1 MIYKIYTKNNY
12 FYIVDSNGRE
22 KDGLAKD
29 VFVTRTATTS
39 SDFRFHGVHNWAHNI
54 FLNISEIT
62 DYAGDAYTL
71 NGFIEF
77 YESSTGTNAKSNLSV
92 AKNDLGY
99 DAWGR
104 LKAITDK
111 SLFSGMFTFNI
122 PGAKWKEVINGTE
135 QTSFVYAT
143 SVDGKLVLA
152 SNGTLDDEVVL
163 ESFQNPRYEA
173 NRGHLYSTAG
183 YLPSPTAAGIREW
196 GLFTAEAGCFF
207 RLTSVGLYAVIRTT
221 VTGLGTIEDA
231 QLIDTT
237 DVDLSKG
244 NTYDIQFQWRGVGN
258 YIFLINLKESHTF
271 KKLGATTYLSMWNPA
286 LPIAFK
292 CINKGADVAINIGC
306 VDVTTEGGTG
316 NGTTYGSLAVPTV
329 TNDVALTGFNCPCL
343 VVHNKSTLAD
353 GRRNTR
359 DVVALLLTAWNNA
372 KSVLKV
378 WTTRD
383 TTAITLNQQ
392 SFTDYGDGHLEY
404 VWFDLPDVATPMTF
418 DTAKATQSFGARLQS
433 EVTYETD
440 PVFGDKSEIGIYPGD
455 YLIFTLHRDNG
466 GQTSGGVTFEFA
478 EKI

>member
-1 MIYKIYTKNNY
+1 MAYKIFTKNNY
-12 FYIVDSNGRE
+12 FYIVDHNGRE
-22 KDGLAKD
+22 RDGLAKD
-29 VFVTRTATTS
+29 VFITRASTTS
-39 SDFRFHGVHNWAHNI
+39 NEFRFHGVHNWAHNI

-62 DYAGDAYTL
+62 DEDGNAYTL
-71 NGFIEF
+71 QGFIDF
-77 YESSTGTNAKSNLSV
+77 YHSNTGVNAKSYTEITSN
-92 AKNDLGY
+92 KLGY

-104 LKAITDK
+104 VKAITDK
-111 SLFSGMFTFNI
+111 SLFSGLFTFNI
-122 PGAKWKEVINGTE
+122 PVSKWKEVINGTE

-143 SVDGKLVLA
+143 SVDGKLVLE
-152 SNGTLDDEVVL
+152 SNSILDDEVVL
-163 ESFQNPRYEA
+163 ESYQNPRYEA

-183 YLPSPTAAGIREW
+183 YLPSPTADGIREW
-196 GLFTAEAGCFF
+196 GLFTEEAGCFF

-237 DVDLSKG
+237 NIDLSKG
-244 NTYDIQFQWRGVGN
+244 NTYDIQFQWRGVGD
-258 YIFLINLKESHTF
+258 YKFFINLKEVYTF
-271 KKLGATTYLSMWNPA
+271 KKLGTTTYLSMWNPA

-292 CINKGADVAINIGC
+292 CINKGDDVSINIGC

-372 KSVLKV
+372 KGVLKV
-378 WTTRD
+378 WVTRD
-383 TTAITLNQQ
+383 PTAITLNLQ

-404 VWFDLPDVATPMTF
+404 VWFDLPDVVTPMTF
-418 DTAKATQSFGARLQS
+418 DTTKATQSFGARLQAD
-433 EVTYETD
+433 VTYETD
-440 PVFGDKSEIGIYPGD
+440 PVFGEQTEIGIYPGD
-455 YLIFTLHRDNG
+455 YLIFTIHKDNG
-466 GQTSGGVTFEFA
+466 GPTSGGVCFEFA